1 MGKKVWII
9 NQNSYLPEDGPHTR
23 HYAIGKYLVRDGYD
37 VYVFAGNELHHS
49 GKRIDTKDSLFLEK
63 IKNGVHF
70 FYIKTHHY
78 IKNDIHRAINIVSFY
93 RRMFS
98 VAKQIEEK
106 YGRPDIIYS
115 STNYPTALLA
125 GVKLARKYGIKCIS
139 ETRDIVPEGFIAEGA
154 IREGGFIAKF
164 ARCFMKYV
172 YERSDA
178 LVFTMSGGKNYI
190 SDMKWNVEAGGK
202 INLDTVYYINNG
214 VDREDFEK
222 NAVQYFMND
231 SDMDDPQI
239 FKVVYFGAIR
249 YLNNMPLY
257 MDVARVLKKKGKNN
271 IKLIMWGTGNK
282 VDQMKRKLEEEHLDN
297 LVLKGY
303 VDKYQIPGIA
313 KRADLFIGSGNSS
326 STDRYGASFNKIF
339 DYFAGGKPMII
350 LATLSDSMVES
361 AGCGREMGS
370 NASLEEIANEI
381 IRFSEIDKQ
390 EYLKYC
396 ENSLTMA
403 ELYDY
408 KRLTKN
414 VEEVIGKLI

>member
-1 MGKKVWII
+1 
-9 NQNSYLPEDGPHTR
+9 
-23 HYAIGKYLVRDGYD
+23 
-37 VYVFAGNELHHS
+37 
-49 GKRIDTKDSLFLEK
+49 
-63 IKNGVHF
+63 
-70 FYIKTHHY
+70 
-78 IKNDIHRAINIVSFY
+78 
-93 RRMFS
+93 
-98 VAKQIEEK
+98 
-106 YGRPDIIYS
+106 
-115 STNYPTALLA
+115 
-125 GVKLARKYGIKCIS
+125 
-139 ETRDIVPEGFIAEGA
+139 
-154 IREGGFIAKF
+154 
-164 ARCFMKYV
+164 
-172 YERSDA
+172 
-178 LVFTMSGGKNYI
+178 
-190 SDMKWNVEAGGK
+190 
-202 INLDTVYYINNG
+202 
-214 VDREDFEK
+214 
-222 NAVQYFMND
+222 
-231 SDMDDPQI
+231 
-239 FKVVYFGAIR
+239 
-249 YLNNMPLY
+249 

-396 ENSLTMA
+396 ENSLTM
-403 ELYDY
+403 
-408 KRLTKN
+408 
-414 VEEVIGKLI
+414 IIS